1 VRSWT
6 SWVLALVR
14 LSIRSWSGR
23 RPMLIT
29 LLDAPIVF
37 ALRRD

>member
-1 VRSWT
+1 
-6 SWVLALVR
+6 VR

-29 LLDAPIVF
+29 LLDAPGYLFV
-37 ALRRD
+37 LR